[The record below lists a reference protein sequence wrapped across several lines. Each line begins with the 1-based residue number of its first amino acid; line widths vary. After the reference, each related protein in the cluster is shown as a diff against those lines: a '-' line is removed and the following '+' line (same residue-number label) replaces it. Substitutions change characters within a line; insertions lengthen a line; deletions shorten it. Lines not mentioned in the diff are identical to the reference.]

1 MGFNGKVS
9 ALKKAWR
16 AAAADLDLNLVDA
29 KRRIT
34 LAKASWANAD
44 FAPMRK
50 NIARLMAGAPAFF
63 KAHDYGWA
71 LKRRAYDFSS
81 EPLNQLLILQA
92 ASALHRHLDPD
103 LVDETR
109 FDGLAARMLASQTI
123 DEVSPRALPSRS
135 GWRFVTIPFGWD
147 DFAIFSLI
155 GLVRF
160 LGLERNMTLREAAA
174 LGAGELERAAET
186 GWRGAELLW
195 NSLASKAA
203 VSVIPFE
210 DMDVWEAH
218 GILANALSGI
228 GGAYA
233 HGYAVEE
240 NVLAGV
246 LWRAATN
253 YAAAHEV
260 GHHVMRD
267 GAAATPLDVE
277 KTADRLAYAALWDID
292 GANAA
297 VMPLASNATG
307 ACFVSGLCFFL
318 CLFMETYTSRAMD
331 VARGRAPDAD
341 ATAGLKERFKAW
353 WSYTEQ
359 LARSAAEREDL
370 LFDPVDYQGLTR
382 LHQSAFH
389 YLDQYSHWIERKLPA
404 VLDIAREKLPA
415 PAPRGF

>member
-1 MGFNGKVS
+1 MGFDGKVS

-16 AAAADLDLNLVDA
+16 AAATDLDLNLVDE

-81 EPLNQLLILQA
+81 ESLNQLLILQA

-174 LGAGELERAAET
+174 LGAGELERAVET
-186 GWRGAELLW
+186 GWRGAEPLW

-210 DMDVWEAH
+210 DKDVWETH

-267 GAAATPLDVE
+267 GAAATLLDVE
-277 KTADRLAYAALWDID
+277 KAADRLAYAALWDID

-297 VMPLASNATG
+297 VLPLASNATG

-318 CLFMETYTSRAMD
+318 CLFMEAYTSRAMD
-331 VARGRAPDAD
+331 AARGRAPDAD

-353 WSYTEQ
+353 WSYTDQ
-359 LARSAAEREDL
+359 LARSAAERDDL
-370 LFDPVDYQGLTR
+370 SFDPVDYQGLTR
-382 LHQSAFH
+382 LHKSAFH
-389 YLDQYSHWIERKLPA
+389 YLDQYSHWIERKLPV